1 MNSSERVPLR
11 LSDSKIEGERNVVH
25 QFFSRVLPDM
35 NLVIEASNLKEPD
48 KQAVVDFCD
57 EFINHLEDENYIER
71 VMVSTG
77 PLIPRHGEETPLRR
91 IKLQDGSYNI
101 ENSLVVF
108 KEYFDEKFTKR
119 TGEIVEVRKVIL
131 SLIIEAFNKQT
142 HP

>member
-101 ENSLVVF
+101 ENSLFVF

-119 TGEIVEVRKVIL
+119 TGEIVEVRKAIL

>member
-1 MNSSERVPLR
+1 MSSSERVPLR